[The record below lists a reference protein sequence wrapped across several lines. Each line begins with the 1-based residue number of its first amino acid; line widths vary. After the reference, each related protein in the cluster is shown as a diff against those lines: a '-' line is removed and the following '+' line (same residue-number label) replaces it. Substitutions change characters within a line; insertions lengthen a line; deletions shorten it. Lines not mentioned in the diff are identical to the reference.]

1 MNIYIII
8 TIVAVLLLIIGAT
21 QRKALTTWIRSEA
34 KSVIDNSTNTI
45 KVANLRLSDLKKQ
58 VGKLAETAATLYAQE
73 IKQEK
78 QIKKL
83 TEDSE
88 DLLSKAKTAK
98 DNNEAIKS
106 KEYLKLK
113 IETDNQLAIL
123 EENVEILKSKRATLE
138 LNIQKIKTYI
148 QKSKIQLSGLKAR
161 KDTNSL
167 LKDIKVTTIDGNTL
181 EETIDNVEEKVSTDE
196 LKLSYLTEDEVIEDS
211 YSETL
216 ETEFNK
222 L

>member
-58 VGKLAETAATLYAQE
+58 VIKLAETAATLYAQE

>member
-8 TIVAVLLLIIGAT
+8 TIVSVLLLIIGAT
-21 QRKALTTWIRSEA
+21 QRKALTTWIRSET
-34 KSVIDNSTNTI
+34 KSVIDSSMNTI
-45 KVANLRLSDLKKQ
+45 KIANLKLSDLEKK
-58 VGKLAETAATLYAQE
+58 VISLANTAATLFAQE
-73 IKQEK
+73 ILQEK
-78 QIKKL
+78 QIKILHKSS
-83 TEDSE
+83 DS
-88 DLLSKAKTAK
+88 LLSKAKLAKKDDKTAR
-98 DNNEAIKS
+98 A

-113 IETDNQLAIL
+113 IETDNQITIL
-123 EENVEILKSKRATLE
+123 EENIAILKSKRTTLE
-138 LNIQKIKTYI
+138 LNIQKVKTYI

-181 EETIDNVEEKVSTDE
+181 EETIDNVEEKISTDE
-196 LKLSYLTEDEVIEDS
+196 LKLSYLTEDEVIEDD

-216 ETEFNK
+216 DTEFNK

>member
-8 TIVAVLLLIIGAT
+8 TIASVLLLIIGAT
-21 QRKALTTWIRSEA
+21 QRKALTTWIRSET
-34 KSVIDNSTNTI
+34 KSVIDSSMNTI
-45 KVANLRLSDLKKQ
+45 KIANLKLSDLEKK
-58 VGKLAETAATLYAQE
+58 VISLANTAATLFAQE
-73 IKQEK
+73 ILQEK
-78 QIKKL
+78 QIKILHKSS
-83 TEDSE
+83 DS
-88 DLLSKAKTAK
+88 LLSKAKLAKKDDKTAR
-98 DNNEAIKS
+98 A

-113 IETDNQLAIL
+113 IETDNQITIL
-123 EENVEILKSKRATLE
+123 EENIAILKSKRTTLE
-138 LNIQKIKTYI
+138 LNIQKVKTYI

-181 EETIDNVEEKVSTDE
+181 EETIDNVEEKISTDE
-196 LKLSYLTEDEVIEDS
+196 LKLSYLTEDEVIEDD

-216 ETEFNK
+216 DTEFNK

>member
-8 TIVAVLLLIIGAT
+8 TIVSVLLLIIGAT
-21 QRKALTTWIRSEA
+21 QRKALTTWIRSET
-34 KSVIDNSTNTI
+34 KSVIDSSMNTI
-45 KVANLRLSDLKKQ
+45 KIANLKLSDLEKK
-58 VGKLAETAATLYAQE
+58 VISLANTAATLFAQE
-73 IKQEK
+73 ILQEK
-78 QIKKL
+78 QIKILHKSS
-83 TEDSE
+83 DS
-88 DLLSKAKTAK
+88 LLSKAKLAKKDDKTAR
-98 DNNEAIKS
+98 A

-113 IETDNQLAIL
+113 IETDNQITIL
-123 EENVEILKSKRATLE
+123 EENIAILKSKRTTLE
-138 LNIQKIKTYI
+138 LNIQKVKTYI

-181 EETIDNVEEKVSTDE
+181 EETIDNVEEKISTDE
-196 LKLSYLTEDEVIEDS
+196 LKLSYLTEDEVIEDG

-216 ETEFNK
+216 DTEFNK